1 MPERII
7 ISKQMIEDTF
17 DGAAPLYDKAR
28 AFQDSGQCL
37 VNYLPIKSGDNVLDI
52 ATGTG
57 AVLIPAAHR
66 AGSKGH
72 VTGIDI
78 SGSMLQQARLAAE
91 EDGLYNID
99 LRKMDAE
106 QLEFGDAAFDV
117 LTCAF
122 AMFYFPRT
130 ALTEM
135 FRVCKPG
142 GVIGLA
148 VFDKWSPDP
157 ANPGVIVNQLINEY
171 GKRDPDAAY
180 IRLKYAWP
188 TRFSTGEM
196 ETLLLNYGF
205 HDIKTIRETR
215 DTIYQDGE
223 EFWEM
228 LWSGGSRL
236 TMNNMDIATRIRFKE
251 DLLNRLMGIMQ
262 GDGIHFDETAIY
274 SIAYK

>member
-1 MPERII
+1 MSERII

-17 DGAAPLYDKAR
+17 DGAAPLYDKGR
-28 AFQDSGQCL
+28 AFRDSGQRL
-37 VNYLPIKSGDNVLDI
+37 VNYLPIKSGDNILDI

-66 AGSKGH
+66 TGPKGR

-78 SGSMLQQARLAAE
+78 SDNMLYQARLEAE
-91 EDGLYNID
+91 KDGLNNID
-99 LRKMDAE
+99 LLKMDAE
-106 QLEFGDAAFDV
+106 HLEFSDASFDV

-122 AMFYFPRT
+122 AIFYFPRT
-130 ALTEM
+130 ALAEM
-135 FRVCKPG
+135 YRVCKLG

-148 VFDKWSPDP
+148 VFDKLSPDP
-157 ANPGVIVNQLINEY
+157 TNPGVIVNQLINEY

-205 HDIKTIRETR
+205 HDIKTLSETR

-223 EFWEM
+223 EFWDM

-236 TMNNMDIATRIRFKE
+236 TMNNMNLTTRIHFKE

-262 GDGIHFDETAIY
+262 GDGIHFIETAIY
-274 SIAYK
+274 LVAYK